1 MKYIRGYEINGV
13 KWDEYET
20 IDYCKAIRSSRIM
33 GSMPVTEES
42 DATRKKYND
51 RQKRYARDKRLQ
63 DKLKTLQST
72 LQETI

>member
-20 IDYCKAIRSSRIM
+20 IDYCRAIRSSRIM
-33 GSMPVTEES
+33 GSMPVTEEN
-42 DATRKKYND
+42 DATRKRLND

-63 DKLKTLQST
+63 DKLKALQR
-72 LQETI
+72 TI